1 MLIPKYNRSG
11 FIGRLNMT
19 KNLVLAAAERV
30 VLWFWNSKEVKN
42 FVVVLLERYSKS
54 TDNDVDDL
62 VVKLVRDALIK
73 E

>member
-1 MLIPKYNRSG
+1 
-11 FIGRLNMT
+11 MT
-19 KNLVLAAAERV
+19 KNLVLSAAEKV

>member
-1 MLIPKYNRSG
+1 
-11 FIGRLNMT
+11 MT
-19 KNLVLAAAERV
+19 KNLVLAAAEKV
-30 VLWFWNSKEVKN
+30 LLWFWNSKEVKN